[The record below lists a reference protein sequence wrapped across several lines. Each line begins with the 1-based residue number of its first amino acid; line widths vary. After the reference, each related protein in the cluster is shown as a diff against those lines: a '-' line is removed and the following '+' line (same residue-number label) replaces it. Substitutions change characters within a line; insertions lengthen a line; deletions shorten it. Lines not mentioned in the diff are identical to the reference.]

1 MYFLNALI
9 HSAHNSHSHDFPS
22 WISKCYH
29 EDIAPPLTNIINCM
43 LSTLTFPSR
52 WKNAEIVPLP
62 KTSNP
67 SVSKDFR
74 PISLLWHCGKVAEYF
89 VSQQLKAKTAA
100 KLTTSQYAYTDGV
113 GCVDALVDALSYWT
127 KHLDAKDNICI
138 QSAFVDFSKAF
149 DMMNPTILDAKLEN
163 LCVNSSL
170 RKLINSFLTDRAACV
185 ADRTTGERSAEL
197 IVSRGVPQGT
207 ILGPPLW
214 SIYIND
220 LPTEIS
226 SCSPSCSTTIYADD
240 VTTYRPVYKQET
252 QLQTI
257 SHRSRLM
264 PISPLQ
270 PAINAIHNWSQ
281 NTDMMLNTAKTKT
294 MNISPSLNIKSDLGL
309 NVNSDIIEEVSEF
322 KLLGVIIDKHLS
334 FSSHVDSIHSRAR
347 SRLNALL
354 TLKRYGVEKSSLL
367 RFYLANVRSVLS
379 YAAPAWFSYL
389 SDTNKNRL
397 ESIQRQ
403 CLRII
408 YPDIPYEDRL
418 LSANIPSLCNYL
430 SCICMTFVSDV
441 ASDPQHRLHKHLPK
455 RQSSTGRHS
464 TRLRDA
470 PIVCNNYR
478 VTKNS
483 LFSKYSI

>member
-1 MYFLNALI
+1 M
-9 HSAHNSHSHDFPS
+9 
-22 WISKCYH
+22 C
-29 EDIAPPLTNIINCM
+29 
-43 LSTLTFPSR
+43 
-52 WKNAEIVPLP
+52 
-62 KTSNP
+62 
-67 SVSKDFR
+67 
-74 PISLLWHCGKVAEYF
+74 
-89 VSQQLKAKTAA
+89 
-100 KLTTSQYAYTDGV
+100 
-113 GCVDALVDALSYWT
+113 
-127 KHLDAKDNICI
+127 
-138 QSAFVDFSKAF
+138 
-149 DMMNPTILDAKLEN
+149 
-163 LCVNSSL
+163 
-170 RKLINSFLTDRAACV
+170 
-185 ADRTTGERSAEL
+185 
-197 IVSRGVPQGT
+197 
-207 ILGPPLW
+207 
-214 SIYIND
+214 
-220 LPTEIS
+220 
-226 SCSPSCSTTIYADD
+226 
-240 VTTYRPVYKQET
+240 KQET

-270 PAINAIHNWSQ
+270 PAINAIHNWSH

-294 MNISPSLNIKSDLGL
+294 MNISSSLSIKSDLGL

-418 LSANIPSLCNYL
+418 LSASIPSPCNYL
-430 SCICMTFVSDV
+430 SCICMTFVSNV
-441 ASDPQHRLHKHLPK
+441 ASDPQQRLHKHLPK
-455 RQSSTGRHS
+455 RHCEQQLPCH
-464 TRLRDA
+464 
-470 PIVCNNYR
+470 
-478 VTKNS
+478 
-483 LFSKYSI
+483 